1 MKIYALLYKRIIIRQ
16 STTEVI
22 KMGKDEGKKKFE
34 MPTEANTDGEFGV
47 QNGLRANYPFDY
59 LNKMVGDSVKE
70 HKELEAA
77 NEVIAEKE
85 IGQSINNS

>member
-1 MKIYALLYKRIIIRQ
+1 MAK
-16 STTEVI
+16 E
-22 KMGKDEGKKKFE
+22 EKKKFNL
-34 MPTEANTDGEFGV
+34 PTQANTDGELTV
-47 QNGLRANYPFDY
+47 QNGLRQNYPFDY

-85 IGQSINNS
+85 IGQTFHNS

>member
-1 MKIYALLYKRIIIRQ
+1 MMMKK
-16 STTEVI
+16 ED
-22 KMGKDEGKKKFE
+22 GKEKFNI
-34 MPTEANTDGEFGV
+34 PLQANTDGEFEV

-85 IGQSINNS
+85 IGQTFNNS

>member
-1 MKIYALLYKRIIIRQ
+1 MLSCINKTGLANLLH
-16 STTEVI
+16 EVMVMA
-22 KMGKDEGKKKFE
+22 KEEGKNKFNI
-34 MPTEANTDGEFGV
+34 PTQASTDGEFKV
-47 QNGLRANYPFDY
+47 QNGLRENFPFDY

-85 IGQSINNS
+85 IGQTFHNS

>member
-1 MKIYALLYKRIIIRQ
+1 MTK
-16 STTEVI
+16 EV
-22 KMGKDEGKKKFE
+22 GQKKFD
-34 MPTEANTDGEFGV
+34 MPTQANADGEFGV

-59 LNKMVGDSVKE
+59 QNKMVGDSVKE

-85 IGQSINNS
+85 IGQSFNNS